1 MIPKPRVV
9 FNAPKPV
16 ALCFGE
22 SGAETDASS
31 EMNAAQFHS
40 RSRKTFSSCSV
51 MVISFHWLFWDAG
64 REYFPL
70 MFGGGVFLVDLG
82 KVAATSKTLVVF
94 AFIFG
99 IILSEHDTVS
109 LRLTLP
115 VPHTIVNQSVAG
127 CPSCIITF
135 RRQIQRLLP

>member
-1 MIPKPRVV
+1 
-9 FNAPKPV
+9 
-16 ALCFGE
+16 
-22 SGAETDASS
+22 
-31 EMNAAQFHS
+31 
-40 RSRKTFSSCSV
+40 
-51 MVISFHWLFWDAG
+51 
-64 REYFPL
+64 

-82 KVAATSKTLVVF
+82 KVAATSETLIVF

-115 VPHTIVNQSVAG
+115 VPHTIVNQTVADWL
-127 CPSCIITF
+127 SCIIVF